1 MLRRRM
7 MMAKT
12 QEKASEW
19 LYEAYLTD
27 SGSWYGK
34 RCPAIVLDVQQGER
48 YLIEWS
54 NCRTSGKYI
63 YDMRKC
69 GATYLIYHSDPTG
82 VDYATHD
89 VSGEIE
95 IIIPADGTL
104 YIGVG
109 SNANVTHGDFAV
121 ACFDGNYIRIRKE

>member
-1 MLRRRM
+1 

-12 QEKASEW
+12 QEKASKW
-19 LYEAYLTD
+19 LYESYLTD

-34 RCPAIVLDVQQGER
+34 RCPAIVLNVQQGER

-69 GATYLIYHSDPTG
+69 GGTYLTYSPN
-82 VDYATHD
+82 VSSETHD

-104 YIGVG
+104 YVGVG
-109 SNANVTHGDFAV
+109 SNANVTHGGFAV
-121 ACFDGNYIRIRKE
+121 ACFDGDYIRIRKE